1 MASVTYTCTNCD
13 KIATFE
19 TEGATMFLMDDNV
32 PRPPTYVVNCP
43 SCGTRNSVTV
53 EQ

>member
-1 MASVTYTCTNCD
+1 MASVTYTCTKCEST
-13 KIATFE
+13 ATFE
-19 TEGATMFLMDDNV
+19 TVGATMFMMDDNL

-43 SCGTRNSVTV
+43 NCDTRNSVTV